1 MNGATSTDSTI
12 ATLAVG
18 TIRLDD
24 RGAVLNATVFNI
36 KLHSKT
42 QISGM
47 GMFGVYPLIGQ
58 AKENTLNNPPC
69 PITATSRIFFIKILH
84 RFYRITKPLE

>member
-24 RGAVLNATVFNI
+24 CGAVRKATVFNI

-42 QISGM
+42 QVSGM
-47 GMFGVYPLIGQ
+47 GMFGGISSYR
-58 AKENTLNNPPC
+58 
-69 PITATSRIFFIKILH
+69 TSKRKH
-84 RFYRITKPLE
+84 SQ